1 MHLRGVR
8 TSPRC
13 TPSGLIMTYEISLL
27 SVAIVKLCVKLSQ
40 EVGGESLIR
49 SGVWYQLDEW
59 RFASWPPAVKGLC

>member
-1 MHLRGVR
+1 
-8 TSPRC
+8 
-13 TPSGLIMTYEISLL
+13 MTYEISLL